1 MIATHADSH
10 QYLSFGLQEE
20 AYCIDILMVQE
31 IRALEKVKPIPNAPE
46 FVLGVINLRGQ
57 IIPVVD
63 LRKRFNLS
71 KPDTSQKPVT
81 IYIELENLQKIG
93 IVVDYVSD
101 VHEIYPSM
109 IKKNPDITN
118 TVDTTYLD
126 GIVTVDDAMIAI
138 INMNKVFEKKELSDL
153 SNLISD

>member
-57 IIPVVD
+57 VIPVVD

-109 IKKNPDITN
+109 IKKKPDITN